1 MGKGALLVV
10 NVYLA
15 RTLGVA
21 NYGMLALAQS
31 IASCLWIAADM
42 GINLYG
48 IREIAKSKARAE
60 EIINPL
66 FTVRILSG
74 LVVSSMYV
82 VCIFICKMPSLQ
94 RLTFLGCGA
103 YVITYSC
110 YTDWVLKGFER
121 FRFSAYGSLVT
132 AAAFLVGT
140 VVFVRSNGDV
150 GKASFVWATSYFCG
164 SLSLMYFVQTR
175 LGVKFRPVFN
185 VSVWLLHIRESKFFM
200 FSGILM
206 VLYQNLP
213 IYLLGILLD
222 SHVVGLFAAPYRVIL
237 SVSTASMLVTA
248 AFYPVFSELAT
259 KDKFLFIETHRL
271 LQKIMVAFGLPGAL
285 LGTLFSKEIIGL
297 LFGSDYHG
305 SILIFRMLIWVVPM
319 SLFRYSYGTVLLTA
333 GLQKQHNLV
342 ALIGLI
348 SATAIGTIIVPKMQ
362 IVGGAVTVVI
372 SEGVMIG
379 AMLIISRKVLRK
391 VGLG

>member
-1 MGKGALLVV
+1 
-10 NVYLA
+10 
-15 RTLGVA
+15 
-21 NYGMLALAQS
+21 
-31 IASCLWIAADM
+31 
-42 GINLYG
+42 
-48 IREIAKSKARAE
+48 
-60 EIINPL
+60 
-66 FTVRILSG
+66 
-74 LVVSSMYV
+74 
-82 VCIFICKMPSLQ
+82 
-94 RLTFLGCGA
+94 
-103 YVITYSC
+103 
-110 YTDWVLKGFER
+110 
-121 FRFSAYGSLVT
+121 
-132 AAAFLVGT
+132 
-140 VVFVRSNGDV
+140 
-150 GKASFVWATSYFCG
+150 
-164 SLSLMYFVQTR
+164 
-175 LGVKFRPVFN
+175 
-185 VSVWLLHIRESKFFM
+185 
-200 FSGILM
+200 
-206 VLYQNLP
+206 
-213 IYLLGILLD
+213 
-222 SHVVGLFAAPYRVIL
+222 
-237 SVSTASMLVTA
+237 MLVTA